1 MGARR
6 DVEGF
11 GPACGESGD
20 SSGLVGV
27 GFVKVGEIGFLFM
40 LGEAFGGFGD
50 LGRGKA
56 MFLAKACVDSVVCG
70 EVFEVG
76 FGVRVVK

>member
-1 MGARR
+1 MGAWC

-11 GPACGESGD
+11 CPTGGESGD
-20 SSGLVGV
+20 SSCLVGV
-27 GFVKVGEIGFLFM
+27 RFVKAGEIGFPFM

-56 MFLAKACVDSVVCG
+56 MFLAKACVDSVVRSN
-70 EVFEVG
+70 VLDVSI
-76 FGVRVVK
+76 GV